1 MCTGEGMS
9 WQPDTHWTTVEPM
22 RWLPLKSLLSM
33 GCLLALC
40 WALPAAAQGRYTPQ
54 GAAQRA
60 FVNGV
65 SLRDAGDA
73 RRADKDEKGA
83 RSKYTE
89 AIEAFV
95 AAQKADPAYIDA
107 YVQLG
112 LLYFTVG
119 QHKTA
124 IPVLEEGLSREARN
138 VDLRFWYGQNLLAAG
153 DAKKG
158 VEVLDALASSSKR
171 YPEVHLVLG
180 EHHYAK
186 GNYAAAA
193 PAFERYLRIKPGAT
207 AARAQLGNTWF
218 KLSLFDKA
226 LGAFKMVR
234 AAWPDNV
241 SVQVNIG
248 NSYFRLGQYA
258 KAVAEL
264 EAALKAEPNRAS
276 ALFNLAQSEFKLKD
290 YAAAR
295 IHYTRFVELQP
306 KSFNGQYFLGSTL
319 MELGDDAAAIDA
331 LSKAHTRRPDLVH
344 PMYKIGLIHLRS
356 ARADAAIAALES
368 AQKIAPK
375 DPWVISALGTVA
387 RQRGDLRKALA
398 LHSEAASALPKN
410 ARLQANLAL
419 TAAAQG
425 SLSVAESAIDTA
437 LASSTIDSWVRA
449 AGARVL
455 AQIAQSR
462 LDAAPKDALL
472 RIEQA
477 LTLQPDDPRLL
488 AARALARLQTGAN
501 GPALDDANK
510 AAKALPAE
518 RGIQVTLARALLAT
532 GDAAKAV
539 EILEPI
545 HVAEPTARSAAL
557 LGAALT
563 AASRFDD
570 AIALLDTKKDWRS
583 VPSVAINRALA
594 RFARVLRDLP
604 SGAAQRRVAKDLR
617 VILAASDSLP
627 KLLVAR
633 ARYAAAINALRRG
646 EAREGRGQLAQ
657 ANSLGRA
664 ARAANP
670 ADWHLRK
677 GTPGAHI
684 DYLLAYADAIQGRFD
699 AVKERLAKRKGGL
712 EKRLQRYVFGR
723 VGAAHFKAGKLR
735 LAKAAFDA
743 AAKLS
748 ADPTIEHNQQVVA
761 WQQKRRKV
769 AANVWRKLQGK
780 VPEALF
786 NLGVAYEATG
796 EQRKAWQA
804 FVRYTETGRAH
815 AARAREIADI
825 KQRIYRF
832 EAGE

>member
-1 MCTGEGMS
+1 MS
-9 WQPDTHWTTVEPM
+9 WQPDRHWTTVDPM
-22 RWLPLKSLLSM
+22 RWPRLNSLLPVA
-33 GCLLALC
+33 CLLALC
-40 WALPAAAQGRYTPQ
+40 VASPAAGQGRYTPQ

-73 RRADKDEKGA
+73 RRAEKDESGA
-83 RSKYTE
+83 RDKYTE
-89 AIEAFV
+89 AIEAFL
-95 AAQKADPAYIDA
+95 AAHKADPAYIDV

-119 QHKTA
+119 KPKLA
-124 IPVLEEGLSREARN
+124 VPLLEDGLTRDGRN

-158 VEVLDALASSSKR
+158 VEVLEALAARSNR

-180 EHHYAK
+180 EHHYAQ

-218 KLSLFDKA
+218 KLNLFDKA
-226 LGAFKMVR
+226 LGAFKTVR
-234 AAWPDNV
+234 KAWPDNV

-264 EAALKAEPNRAS
+264 EAALKREPDRAS
-276 ALFNLAQSEFKLKD
+276 ALFNLAQSKFKLED

-295 IHYTRFVELQP
+295 THYTRFVELQP

-319 MELGDDAAAIDA
+319 MELGDDAAAIEA

-344 PMYKIGLIHLRS
+344 PMYKIGLIHLRK
-356 ARADAAIAALES
+356 ARTDPARKALDAART
-368 AQKIAPK
+368 IAPK

-387 RQRGDLRKALA
+387 RQKGELRTALA
-398 LHSEAASALPKN
+398 LHSEAAGLLPDN

-419 TAAAQG
+419 TASVQG
-425 SLSVAESAIDTA
+425 SLSVAEAAIDKA
-437 LASSTIDSWVRA
+437 LAAPTPDAWVRA

-455 AQIAQSR
+455 ARIARSR
-462 LDAAPKDALL
+462 LDEDPRAALK
-472 RIEQA
+472 RIESA
-477 LTLQPDDPRLL
+477 LGLTPDEPHLL
-488 AARALARLQTGAN
+488 AARALARLATGSADA
-501 GPALDDANK
+501 ALTDAR
-510 AAKALPAE
+510 AAAEALPDDP
-518 RGIQVTLARALLAT
+518 GVQVTLARALLAT
-532 GDAAKAV
+532 GDAAKAG
-539 EILEPI
+539 EIIAPI
-545 HVAEPTARSAAL
+545 HRAAPSARTAAL

-563 AASRFDD
+563 AAGNFDD
-570 AIALLDTKKDWRS
+570 AITLLDADKAWRS
-583 VPSVAINRALA
+583 VPSVAVNRALA

-604 SGAAQRRVAKDLR
+604 GGGAQRRTAKDLR
-617 VILAASDSLP
+617 VILGVADQLP
-627 KLLVAR
+627 PSLVAR

-664 ARAANP
+664 ARAEDP
-670 ADWHLRK
+670 AAWHLRK
-677 GTPGAHI
+677 GTPGGHT

-712 EKRLQRYVFGR
+712 EKRLLRYVFGR

-761 WQQKRRKV
+761 WRQKRRKGAV
-769 AANVWRKLQGK
+769 KVWRALQAK

-786 NLGVAYEATG
+786 NLGVAYEASG
-796 EQRKAWQA
+796 DQRKAWQA
-804 FVRYTETGRAH
+804 FVRYAETKRAH
-815 AARAREIADI
+815 ATRAREIADV

-832 EAGE
+832 EAGQ